1 MIRFWFGIGLLLALL
16 AGSIGVCLGIVPF
29 HEKGADILDEAARL
43 ALQGN
48 WTEAIAKTAVLD
60 KQWQQKQH
68 LTAAFVDHEPLEEAN
83 ALFAELALM
92 TPEQAWEFS
101 AVCVHL
107 AQTFRAIAEP
117 LDLKWWSL
125 L

>member
-1 MIRFWFGIGLLLALL
+1 M
-16 AGSIGVCLGIVPF
+16 
-29 HEKGADILDEAARL
+29 RL
-43 ALQGN
+43 
-48 WTEAIAKTAVLD
+48 WTEAITKTTALNQ
-60 KQWQQKQH
+60 QWQQRQK
-68 LTAAFVDHEPLEEAN
+68 LTAAFVDHEPLEEAH

>member
-1 MIRFWFGIGLLLALL
+1 MIRFWFGIGLLLVLL
-16 AGSIGVCLGIVPF
+16 AGSIGVRLGLVPF
-29 HEKGADILDEAARL
+29 HEKGADILDEAAQL
-43 ALQGN
+43 ALQGD
-48 WTEAIAKTAVLD
+48 WAAAIAKTSALD
-60 KQWQQKQH
+60 EQWQQRQK
-68 LTAAFVDHEPLEEAN
+68 LTAAFVDHEPLEEAH
-83 ALFAELALM
+83 ALFAELARM

-107 AQTFRAIAEP
+107 AETFRAIAEP

>member
-1 MIRFWFGIGLLLALL
+1 MIRFWIGVGLLLVLL
-16 AGSIGVCLGIVPF
+16 AGSIGVCFGLVPF
-29 HEKGADILDEAARL
+29 HENGAKVLDEAAQL

-48 WTEAIAKTAVLD
+48 WAEATAKASALEKD
-60 KQWQQKQH
+60 WQQRQRF
-68 LTAAFVDHEPLEEAN
+68 TAAFVDHEPLEEVH

-92 TPEQAWEFS
+92 TPEQAWDFA

-107 AQTFRAIAEP
+107 AEDFRAIAEP